1 MADNFTLSTNYFG
14 ISNENKVLLGNGK
27 IGMLTSNQPQ
37 NHGISSTYITVNFD
51 HTSTHNNEYSN
62 TIDTFNFH
70 KIVIDNNPNIPYM
83 YDSTKQTFDSTKQT
97 LYMKKGLF
105 ELQDIS
111 SSYIS
116 KSKNTEIRVLRQYP
130 YAVLQSITIYNND
143 TTTPITNL
151 SVYHYVDYP
160 NHNSSPIDYMNNIVD
175 IKNKPHH
182 IFSAST
188 HLTTNDI
195 HIAKSSCYIFE
206 NDDDVRHIGY
216 NMNTSG
222 NSAYHKF
229 VIKHIEPTKSFTFH
243 ILTCM
248 LTSKD
253 VNNPKIEVTRMI
265 INICQLSINDIIS
278 AHENEWN
285 KQWESSIIIDAKN
298 EINDH
303 SQEEINEISKTLN
316 MCIYNIYSS
325 IRDDINVELNPLNL
339 SAIDFDGNIMWNADL
354 WLIPVLLILK
364 PKSAKTLLD
373 YRYIQL
379 ETAKKFAMANG
390 HRGSKYPFMYEAFG
404 YNNLYWNST
413 GPTFLFNSALI
424 SINTWNYY
432 RISKDKNWLQTK
444 GFKILKNNA
453 IYFHDI
459 ISPEKGITNVSAFNY
474 DVTNNNTFTNYLILE
489 AIRVAIEATYELNY
503 QMEHNWINTYN
514 ILKDII
520 KASIWSDI
528 NNSDTNQKYDLSK
541 SDSFTITTKNTS
553 NNVFFEISH
562 YIGDTLQV
570 IGHEIGEAHPG
581 LYSSQMSHSHNNYR
595 TFIYNTLNELTEQV
609 EPVQELSSSSCKILV
624 DSNTTYTI
632 YLKNSQEYPIHFLDK
647 DDTVISISND
657 SMHNVS
663 GSTENGYWNSS
674 DDDNCY
680 IQINGSNLSS
690 YIFVDKGDDT
700 NKSMIAYGYNAF
712 TTNASQVNIHLNNI
726 IKMHDESNINDLVDV
741 PEPLIFLTP
750 YYSKHFFTK
759 YIQTAFATDLTKD
772 NLKYYEERIT
782 DKSKTDPFNILL
794 KCMIHGTIAQNEGL
808 YVKKQE
814 AIDKFY
820 NDLKMFNN
828 LSVQYPWYTLYPKN
842 SNNVHYADKYKNI
855 LSWNAMYI
863 YNFLYTI
870 GGMRIFGSINDTRF
884 YTENFEITNKT
895 GYVMPSTWKSLSIF
909 GIGLDKKNYVITN
922 IMRLNNITNNDPN
935 FETYGFILRTT
946 KKVTSF
952 DYMKLDAIKINLFHS
967 ELKNAIKKE
976 LDEVHQTDI
985 RFITI
990 RQDMHKGKIIIF
1002 GNIIKKQL
1010 PNHFETQFLFEYHNS
1025 QTQFL
1030 DFELVESISNEY
1042 NIDNSLLYSN
1052 MSEVDKK
1059 YGTFWWEKNMHN
1071 IEFPLLVNIH
1081 HNNALYILL
1090 ELEDISIPSVFKKSN
1105 LINKLEKVIKKWL
1118 QPLADNSDGSFMS
1131 EDFQVILYAI
1141 KETNGNLI
1149 VDDVDDDDSKQYDLI
1164 DDNWV
1169 TNHGN
1174 HILTCKS
1181 PFHVYNNKHHYD
1193 LKITIYNYDHNKNH
1207 MVFGSPNHIRVDNRI
1222 LNLNYLENTFGEDV
1236 LAHTFGYAFGLES
1249 INTENGYPINIDSYP
1264 IDNVRSTMF
1273 KLAHYRNNNIQVNE
1287 ITLLDKWMINKLWN
1301 FYVKHKLTDNFELES
1316 NV

>member
-14 ISNENKVLLGNGK
+14 ISEENKVLLGNGK
-27 IGMLTSNQPQ
+27 IGMLTSTHPP
-37 NHGISSTYITVNFD
+37 NHGISSTHITVNFD
-51 HTSTHNNEYSN
+51 HTNEYSCN
-62 TIDTFNFH
+62 TINTFNFH
-70 KIVIDNNPNIPYM
+70 KIVVDNPNFHYM
-83 YDSTKQTFDSTKQT
+83 YNSTQT

-105 ELQDIS
+105 ELHDS
-111 SSYIS
+111 SNGMLS
-116 KSKNTEIRVLRQYP
+116 KSTQIRVLRQYP

-143 TTTPITNL
+143 TTHFTDI
-151 SVYHYVDYP
+151 SVYHHVNYP

-188 HLTTNDI
+188 HLKNDM

-206 NDDDVRHIGY
+206 NDNDVRHIGY
-216 NMNTSG
+216 NINTSS

-229 VIKHIEPTKSFTFH
+229 VIKNIEPTNSFTFH

-265 INICQLSINDIIS
+265 LNICQLSINDIIS
-278 AHENEWN
+278 THENEWN

-298 EINDH
+298 DIDSH
-303 SQEEINEISKTLN
+303 EEINEISKTLN

-390 HRGSKYPFMYEAFG
+390 HRGSKYPFMYESFG

-413 GPTFLFNSALI
+413 GPIFLFNSALI

-453 IYFHDI
+453 LYFHDI
-459 ISPEKGITNVSAFNY
+459 ISPEKGITNVSAFNF
-474 DVTNNNTFTNYLILE
+474 DVMNNNTFTNYLILE

-503 QMEHNWINTYN
+503 HMEHNWINTYN
-514 ILKDII
+514 ILKDRI
-520 KASIWSDI
+520 KGSIWSDI
-528 NNSDTNQKYDLSK
+528 NNSDIHQKYDLSN
-541 SDSFTITTKNTS
+541 SNTFTITTKNTS

-562 YIGDTLQV
+562 STGDTLQV

-581 LYSSQMSHSHNNYR
+581 LYSSHMSHSHNNYR
-595 TFIYNTLNELTEQV
+595 TFIYNTSNGLTEQV
-609 EPVQELSSSSCKILV
+609 EPVQEKSSSSYKILV
-624 DSNTTYTI
+624 NAEMYTI
-632 YLKNSQEYPIHFLDK
+632 YLKNNSEYPIHFLDT
-647 DDTVISISND
+647 DDNVIPIPNEF
-657 SMHNVS
+657 MNNVS
-663 GSTENGYWNSS
+663 GSPEEGYWNSS
-674 DDDNCY
+674 NDDNCY
-680 IQINGSNLSS
+680 IKINGSNLSS
-690 YIFVDKGDDT
+690 YIFVDKGDDNNNII
-700 NKSMIAYGYNAF
+700 NKSIIAYGYNAF
-712 TTNASQVNIHLNNI
+712 TTNSSQVNIHLNNI
-726 IKMHDESNINDLVDV
+726 IKMHDEYNTNDLVDV

-772 NLKYYEERIT
+772 NLKYYEDRIT
-782 DKSKTDPFNILL
+782 DRRKTDPFNILL

-828 LSVQYPWYTLYPKN
+828 LSVQYPWYTIYPK
-842 SNNVHYADKYKNI
+842 HYTDPDDDKYKNI

-895 GYVMPSTWKSLSIF
+895 GYVMPSTWKSLSIL

-922 IMRLNNITNNDPN
+922 IMRLNNITTTNDPN
-935 FETYGFILRTT
+935 FETYGFILVTNT
-946 KKVTSF
+946 GVTSF
-952 DYMKLDAIKINLFHS
+952 NYMDLDAIKINSFHS
-967 ELKNAIKKE
+967 ELKNAITKNI
-976 LDEVHQTDI
+976 DEVHQTDI

-990 RQDMHKGKIIIF
+990 RQDYNNGKIIIF
-1002 GNIIKKQL
+1002 GNIIKKKL
-1010 PNHFETQFLFEYHNS
+1010 PIGFTTQFLFEYQSNPNS
-1025 QTQFL
+1025 QSQLLQFHS
-1030 DFELVESISNEY
+1030 ELVLD
-1042 NIDNSLLYSN
+1042 NIDDGSLYSN
-1052 MSEVDKK
+1052 MSEVDKQ
-1059 YGTFWWEKNMHN
+1059 YGMFWWEKKLLN

-1090 ELEDISIPSVFKKSN
+1090 ELEDITIPSEFKKSH
-1105 LINKLEKVIKKWL
+1105 LINKLNRVVEKWL
-1118 QPLADNSDGSFMS
+1118 QPLASNGSFMS
-1131 EDFQVILYAI
+1131 QHNFDNNFQVILYAI
-1141 KETNGNLI
+1141 KEKNGNLI
-1149 VDDVDDDDSKQYDLI
+1149 VDDQDKQYDLI
-1164 DDNWV
+1164 KDNWV

-1181 PFHVYNNKHHYD
+1181 PFHNYENEHHYD
-1193 LKITIYNYDHNKNH
+1193 LKITIYDYDHNKNH

-1222 LNLNYLENTFGEDV
+1222 FNLNHLENTFGEDV
-1236 LAHTFGYAFGLES
+1236 LVHTFGYAFGLES
-1249 INTENGYPINIDSYP
+1249 INTKNGYPINIDSYP
-1264 IDNVRSTMF
+1264 IDNVQSTMF
-1273 KLAHYRNNNIQVNE
+1273 HLAHYRNNTKYKHVNE
-1287 ITLLDKWMINKLWN
+1287 ITLLDKWMINKLWE
-1301 FYVKHKLTDNFELES
+1301 FYVIHKLTHKFE
-1316 NV
+1316 